1 MKRSMQNLPSMLRD
15 RMMSGKR
22 ITAVSALAVSAV
34 LAGLPTAWGATQY
47 WSGNTNTNW
56 GTGTNWQAGSVPANT
71 DIIRIQNPA
80 ENFPVITTGDTITT
94 GDIYTHGDTTV
105 TIEGGTLNLNGRWR
119 IGGSN
124 DPKGHAVVNFTGG
137 TINVGNKEGYGFTMG
152 AQQVMTLN
160 ISGTAKMVNPL
171 IFDLHAGASTTEAS
185 TINMSGG
192 SLFLTDSRFIVGEGG
207 FGVMNLT
214 GGVVSTNYLQMGRNQ
229 NDDNSDPKYAN
240 PSGFLNIGTEAG
252 TGNGQIYIRETANI
266 GTARTDVTGRG
277 SINLNSGIFSVR
289 NLNLTDGRSTLNLN
303 GGTFLAQKVTG
314 NITNTGST
322 VEVSKNFDASQT
334 SIEGLAEDQT
344 FYSAKQKGT
353 VGTMTVSGP
362 YAQTGGTLVLDYT
375 GASSF
380 DKLTAANFNI
390 TGGTLHN
397 NDSGTMPT
405 QETIVGFFG
414 DSPTGTIHFDS
425 VKATKNTR
433 AWSVDNNVV
442 SYRVKEDFHW
452 LGGTSTDWSDKS
464 NWAANASQF
473 LPDQMDSVY
482 IGSYHDKDYKQ
493 KAVIADGDSA
503 RWHLAYINGGQLDIT
518 GGTLETSSRLRVG
531 NQTSGIVNFSGGK
544 WTAKATDGDG
554 GIMLSGKTSKTEYSE
569 MNISGTAYLENHGA
583 FGIHGYSR
591 GTINQS
597 GGTVFNAKGTMV
609 QFGEGT
615 EEAVYNLSGGT
626 FYNIAKTN
634 VGTNNTYTANAGN
647 GRMNVSG
654 TGELYGGDEMRL
666 GKSGKGYGE
675 LNMTGGLVSIPD
687 LGMNNGVFTFT
698 GGTFTAVT
706 VRGGNLVNAGGTV
719 EIATNFLNQERY
731 DALAEGEN
739 YFEKYQKGSIGTM
752 TLSANRSYVQTAGT
766 LVLDIKSDT
775 EFDKITAPGGYN
787 ITGGTLQVNAPEK
800 LPSKETVYDVFG
812 DTSNSKLEFENITAD
827 KGTWK
832 IENNIFAYRAKET
845 FTWTGGTSTDWSAK
859 ANWQDNASQF
869 LPDTMDTVNIGTYHS
884 SDYKQ
889 KAVIADG
896 DNAEWNL
903 AYVNGGTLDITGGTL
918 YTKSRLRLG
927 NQASGTVNFS
937 GGHWTAEMNSD
948 DGGIMVAG
956 KTSATEYSKMNI
968 SGDAFLENYGWFG
981 VHGYSRGT
989 IDQSGGTVFNGK
1001 GSRVQF
1007 GEGAQDAIYALSGG
1021 KSYNMERI
1029 NVGTNVFGD
1038 GDGKGYMNVSGTGE
1052 LYGAGEMRLG
1062 NDRNNNTN
1070 NGSGSLN
1077 ITGGLVSVPTIAQN
1091 KGSITLTGG
1100 TLVTQQITR
1109 GGLTNNGG
1117 TIEIAPNY
1125 LTQERYDSLK
1135 DGENYF
1141 EKYQKG
1147 LVGTMSIEGA
1157 LKQMDGR
1164 LVIDILKD
1172 DQGNYTYDK
1181 VAAQAFDIS
1190 GGELFINIDS
1200 LPEEGMM
1207 FEIFESDGENDRFVF
1222 ESILSS
1228 ADEATT
1234 VWEVS
1239 ADGVLSF
1246 RSDMTLVPE
1255 PSAWAL
1261 LVIGTGMLLGIRRR
1275 DRKTA

>member
-1 MKRSMQNLPSMLRD
+1 MLNLPSMLRD
-15 RMMSGKR
+15 RVMSGKK
-22 ITAVSALAVSAV
+22 IAAVSALAVSAV
-34 LAGLPTAWGATQY
+34 LVGLPTAWSASQD
-47 WSGNTNTNW
+47 WAGNTDTSW
-56 GTGTNWQAGSVPANT
+56 GTASNWKSGAVPAAN
-71 DIIRIQNPA
+71 DIIYIRNTA
-80 ENFPVITTGDTITT
+80 ANFPVITTGDNITT
-94 GDIYTHGDTTV
+94 GNIYNYGPTTL
-105 TIEGGTLNLNGRWR
+105 TMEDGTLNLNGRWR
-119 IGGSN
+119 IGSTTSEGR
-124 DPKGHAVVNFTGG
+124 AVVNFTGG
-137 TINVGNKEGYGFTMG
+137 TINVGSNNDYGFTLG

-160 ISGTAKMVNPL
+160 ISGTAKMVNPK
-171 IFDLHAGASTTEAS
+171 IFNLHGGASTTEAS

-192 SLFLTDSRFIVGEGG
+192 SLFLTDSRVIIAEGG

-214 GGVVSTNYLQMGRNQ
+214 GGLVSTKYLQMGRNE
-229 NDDNSDPKYAN
+229 SDSLNGNAAYRN
-240 PSGFLNIGTEAG
+240 PNGVLNIGTEDG
-252 TGNGQIYIRETANI
+252 TGDGQIYIYDTANI
-266 GTARTDVTGRG
+266 GTKQTKATGRG
-277 SINLNSGIFSVR
+277 TINLNSGIFSVR

-314 NITNTGST
+314 NVTNTGST
-322 VEVSKNFDASQT
+322 VEISPNFNAYQAD
-334 SIEGLAEDQT
+334 IEGLAEGQT
-344 FYSAKQKGT
+344 IYSVKQKGQ
-353 VGTMTVSGP
+353 VGTMTVSGT

-375 GASSF
+375 GADSF

-390 TGGTLHN
+390 TGGTLHI

-405 QETIVGFFG
+405 EETIVGFFG

-425 VKATKNTR
+425 VKATTNTR

-464 NWAANASQF
+464 NWKDNASQF
-473 LPDQMDSVY
+473 LPDQMDTVY

-503 RWHLAYINGGQLDIT
+503 RWHLAYLNGGQLDIT
-518 GGTLETSSRLRVG
+518 GGMLETSSRLRAG
-531 NQTSGIVNFSGGK
+531 NQTSAVINFSGGK

-591 GTINQS
+591 GTINQT
-597 GGTVFNAKGTMV
+597 GGTIFNAKGTMV

-800 LPSKETVYDVFG
+800 LPSKETVYAVFG

-845 FTWTGGTSTDWSAK
+845 FTWTGGTSSDWDTK
-859 ANWQDNASQF
+859 ANWKDNSSLF
-869 LPDTMDTVNIGTYHS
+869 TPDYMDTVQIGTAYAKYTNKPVI
-884 SDYKQ
+884 SD
-889 KAVIADG
+889 G
-896 DNAEWNL
+896 MNAEWNL
-903 AYVNGGTLDITGGTL
+903 AYINGGTLDITGGTL
-918 YTKSRLRLG
+918 HTQSRLRLG
-927 NQASGTVNFS
+927 NTASATLNFS
-937 GGHWTAEMNSD
+937 GGTWTADMTSG
-948 DGGIMVAG
+948 DGGIMIGAAKG
-956 KTSATEYSKMNI
+956 DSFYSEMNI
-968 SGDAFLENYGWFG
+968 SGTAHFQNAGWFG
-981 VHGYSRGT
+981 IHGYHPAAINQT
-989 IDQSGGTVFNGK
+989 GGTVFNSAGTK
-1001 GSRVQF
+1001 VQF
-1007 GEGAQDAIYALSGG
+1007 GEGAYEAAYNLSGG
-1021 KSYNMERI
+1021 TLYSI
-1029 NVGTNVFGD
+1029 TDVNVGTNFGIE
-1038 GDGKGYMNVSGTGE
+1038 GDGKGSMNVSGTGE
-1052 LYGAGEMRLG
+1052 LYGADKLRLG
-1062 NDRNNNTN
+1062 NEKGNNAN
-1070 NGSGSLN
+1070 NGYGNLN
-1077 ITGGLVSVPTIAQN
+1077 MTGGLVSVPTIVQN
-1091 KGSITLTGG
+1091 KGSISLTGG

-1109 GGLTNNGG
+1109 GGLTNKGG
-1117 TIEIAPNY
+1117 TIEIAANY
-1125 LTQERYDSLK
+1125 LTQERYDSLQ

-1141 EKYQKG
+1141 EMLQD
-1147 LVGTMSIEGA
+1147 GTIGQLTVDGVYAQES
-1157 LKQMDGR
+1157 GR
-1164 LVIDILKD
+1164 LIIDIDLNNS
-1172 DQGNYTYDK
+1172 GEY
-1181 VAAQAFDIS
+1181 VFDVLTADSFNIT
-1190 GGELFINIDS
+1190 GGELFLDILE
-1200 LPEEGMM
+1200 LPDPNTSFDIFQIAEG
-1207 FEIFESDGENDRFVF
+1207 EDWGQFVF
-1222 ESILSS
+1222 DRISSS
-1228 ADEATT
+1228 AEGPQA
-1234 VWEVS
+1234 WILNN
-1239 ADGVLSF
+1239 GVLTF
-1246 RSDMTLVPE
+1246 TIPDQVPE
-1255 PSAWAL
+1255 PSAFVL
-1261 LVIGTGMLLGIRRR
+1261 LVLGAGLLAGIY
-1275 DRKTA
+1275 RKNKKD

>member
-1 MKRSMQNLPSMLRD
+1 MLNLPSMLRD
-15 RMMSGKR
+15 RMMPGKK
-22 ITAVSALAVSAV
+22 IAAVSALAVSAV

-71 DIIRIQNPA
+71 DIIRIQNTA

-94 GDIYTHGDTTV
+94 GNMYTHGDTTV

-119 IGGSN
+119 IGGETN
-124 DPKGHAVVNFTGG
+124 PKGHAVVNFTGG
-137 TINVGNKEGYGFTMG
+137 TINVGNKSDYGFTMG

-160 ISGTAKMVNPL
+160 ISGTAKMVNPQ

-192 SLFLTDSRFIVGEGG
+192 SLFLTNNRFIIAEGG

-229 NDDNSDPKYAN
+229 SDNNSDPKYTT
-240 PSGFLNIGTEAG
+240 PSGFLNIGTEDG

-277 SINLNSGIFSVR
+277 SIVLNSGIFSVR
-289 NLNLTDGRSTLNLN
+289 NLNLIDGRSTLTLN

-322 VEVSKNFDASQT
+322 VEVSQNFDASQ
-334 SIEGLAEDQT
+334 SAIEGLAEGQT

-353 VGTMTVSGP
+353 VGTTTVSGT

-390 TGGTLHN
+390 TGGTLHI

-425 VKATKNTR
+425 VKATTNTR

-473 LPDQMDSVY
+473 LPDQMDTVY

-518 GGTLETSSRLRVG
+518 GGTLETSNRLRAG
-531 NQTSGIVNFSGGK
+531 NQTSAIINFSGGK
-544 WTAKATDGDG
+544 WTATATNGDG
-554 GIMLSGKTSKTEYSE
+554 GIMLSGKRSATEYSE
-569 MNISGTAYLENHGA
+569 MNISGDAFFENHSW

-591 GTINQS
+591 GTLNQS
-597 GGTVFNAKGTMV
+597 GGTVLSPAGIV
-609 QFGEGT
+609 LFGEGDQ
-615 EEAVYNLSGGT
+615 EAVYNLSGGK
-626 FYNIAKTN
+626 FYRNGRVNFGSNDTYN
-634 VGTNNTYTANAGN
+634 GTSGN
-647 GRMNVSG
+647 GRLNVSG
-654 TGELYGGDEMRL
+654 TGEFYNNAEVRL
-666 GKSGKGYGE
+666 GKQNVGKGE
-675 LNMTGGLVSIPD
+675 MNISGGLVSSPYISQ
-687 LGMNNGVFTFT
+687 NNGKINLT
-698 GGTFTAVT
+698 GGTLAAEKIT
-706 VRGGNLVNAGGTV
+706 GGDLVNAGGTV
-719 EIATNFLNQERY
+719 EIATNFFSMDRY
-731 DALAEGEN
+731 NAMAEGEN
-739 YFEKYQKGSIGTM
+739 YFEKYQKGSISTL
-752 TLSANRSYVQTAGT
+752 TLSSGRSYVQTAGT
-766 LVLDIKSDT
+766 LVIDIESDT
-775 EFDKITAPGGYN
+775 KFDKITAPNGVN

-800 LPSKETVYDVFG
+800 LPSKETVYAVFG

-845 FTWTGGTSTDWSAK
+845 FTWTGGTSIDWSAK

-896 DNAEWNL
+896 DSAEWNL

-956 KTSATEYSKMNI
+956 KTSATEYSEMNI

-981 VHGYSRGT
+981 VHGYSRGA
-989 IDQSGGTVFNGK
+989 INQSGGTVFNGK

-1007 GEGAQDAIYALSGG
+1007 GEGA
-1021 KSYNMERI
+1021 
-1029 NVGTNVFGD
+1029 
-1038 GDGKGYMNVSGTGE
+1038 
-1052 LYGAGEMRLG
+1052 
-1062 NDRNNNTN
+1062 
-1070 NGSGSLN
+1070 
-1077 ITGGLVSVPTIAQN
+1077 
-1091 KGSITLTGG
+1091 
-1100 TLVTQQITR
+1100 
-1109 GGLTNNGG
+1109 
-1117 TIEIAPNY
+1117 
-1125 LTQERYDSLK
+1125 
-1135 DGENYF
+1135 
-1141 EKYQKG
+1141 
-1147 LVGTMSIEGA
+1147 
-1157 LKQMDGR
+1157 
-1164 LVIDILKD
+1164 
-1172 DQGNYTYDK
+1172 
-1181 VAAQAFDIS
+1181 
-1190 GGELFINIDS
+1190 
-1200 LPEEGMM
+1200 
-1207 FEIFESDGENDRFVF
+1207 
-1222 ESILSS
+1222 
-1228 ADEATT
+1228 
-1234 VWEVS
+1234 
-1239 ADGVLSF
+1239 
-1246 RSDMTLVPE
+1246 
-1255 PSAWAL
+1255 
-1261 LVIGTGMLLGIRRR
+1261 
-1275 DRKTA
+1275 

>member
-1 MKRSMQNLPSMLRD
+1 MLNLPSMLRD
-15 RMMSGKR
+15 RVMSGKK
-22 ITAVSALAVSAV
+22 IAAVSALAVSAV
-34 LAGLPTAWGATQY
+34 LVGLPTAWSASQD
-47 WSGNTNTNW
+47 WAGNTDTSW
-56 GTGTNWQAGSVPANT
+56 GTASNWKSGAVPAAN
-71 DIIRIQNPA
+71 DIIYIRNTA
-80 ENFPVITTGDTITT
+80 ANFPVITTGDNITT
-94 GDIYTHGDTTV
+94 GNIYNYGPTTL
-105 TIEGGTLNLNGRWR
+105 TMEDGTLNLNGRWR
-119 IGGSN
+119 IGGTTSE
-124 DPKGHAVVNFTGG
+124 GRAVVNFTGG
-137 TINVGNKEGYGFTMG
+137 TINVGNKGDYGFTMG
-152 AQQVMTLN
+152 SQQVMTLN
-160 ISGTAKMVNPL
+160 ISGTAKMVNPQ
-171 IFDLHAGASTTEAS
+171 IFNLHGGASTTEAS

-192 SLFLTDSRFIVGEGG
+192 SLFLTNSRFIVGEGG
-207 FGVMNLT
+207 SAVMNLT
-214 GGVVSTNYLQMGRNQ
+214 GGLVSTRYLQMGRNE
-229 NDDNSDPKYAN
+229 SDSLNGNVAYRN
-240 PSGFLNIGTEAG
+240 PNGFLNIGTEDG
-252 TGNGQIYIRETANI
+252 TGDGQIYIYDTANI
-266 GTARTDVTGRG
+266 GTKQTEATGSG
-277 SINLNSGIFSVR
+277 TINLNSGIFSVR

-322 VEVSKNFDASQT
+322 VEISPNFNAYQADV
-334 SIEGLAEDQT
+334 EGLAEGQT
-344 FYSAKQKGT
+344 IYSVKQKGQ
-353 VGTMTVSGP
+353 VGTMTVSGT
-362 YAQTGGTLVLDYT
+362 YAQTGGTLVMDYT

-380 DKLTAANFNI
+380 DTLTAANFNI
-390 TGGTLHN
+390 TGGTLYI

-405 QETIVGFFG
+405 KETIVGFFG

-425 VKATKNTR
+425 VKAAKNTR

-473 LPDQMDSVY
+473 LPDQMDTVY

-503 RWHLAYINGGQLDIT
+503 RWHLAYLNGGQLDIT
-518 GGTLETSSRLRVG
+518 GGTLETSNRLRAG
-531 NQTSGIVNFSGGK
+531 NQTSAIINFSGGK
-544 WTAKATDGDG
+544 WTATATDGDG

-597 GGTVFNAKGTMV
+597 GGTIFNAKGTMV

-666 GKSGKGYGE
+666 GKDGKGYGE
-675 LNMTGGLVSIPD
+675 LNISGGLVSVPD
-687 LGMNNGVFTFT
+687 IGINNGVINFT
-698 GGTFTAVT
+698 GGTLIAQT
-706 VRGGNLVNAGGTV
+706 VRKGNLTNAGGTIEV
-719 EIATNFLNQERY
+719 ATNFLDQARY
-731 DALAEGEN
+731 DALPEGAN
-739 YFEKYQKGSIGTM
+739 YFETYQKGSIGTM
-752 TLSANRSYVQTAGT
+752 SISGGKLIQTDGT
-766 LVLDIKSDT
+766 IVLDIKSDT
-775 EFDKITAPGGYN
+775 EFDKITARDGVE

-800 LPSKETVYDVFG
+800 LPSKETVYAVFG
-812 DTSNSKLEFENITAD
+812 DTANKLEFENITAD

-845 FTWTGGTSTDWSAK
+845 FTWTGGTSTDWSTK
-859 ANWQDNASQF
+859 ANWKDNASQF

-896 DNAEWNL
+896 DSAEWNL

-956 KTSATEYSKMNI
+956 KTSATEYSEMNI
-968 SGDAFLENYGWFG
+968 SGDAFLENSGWFG
-981 VHGYSRGT
+981 VHGYSRGA
-989 IDQSGGTVFNGK
+989 INQSGGTVFNGK

-1038 GDGKGYMNVSGTGE
+1038 GDGKGYINVSGTGE

-1062 NDRNNNTN
+1062 NDKNNKN

-1077 ITGGLVSVPTIAQN
+1077 ITGGLVSVPTIVQN
-1091 KGSITLTGG
+1091 KGSINLTGG

-1109 GGLTNNGG
+1109 GGLTNKGG
-1117 TIEIAPNY
+1117 TIEIAANY
-1125 LTQERYDSLK
+1125 LTQERYDSLQ

-1141 EKYQKG
+1141 EMLQD
-1147 LVGTMSIEGA
+1147 GTIGQLTVDGVYAQES
-1157 LKQMDGR
+1157 GR
-1164 LVIDILKD
+1164 LIIDIDLNNS
-1172 DQGNYTYDK
+1172 GEY
-1181 VAAQAFDIS
+1181 VFDVLTADSFNIT
-1190 GGELFINIDS
+1190 GGELFLDILE
-1200 LPEEGMM
+1200 LPDPNTSFDIFQIAEG
-1207 FEIFESDGENDRFVF
+1207 EDWGQFVF
-1222 ESILSS
+1222 DRISSS
-1228 ADEATT
+1228 AEGPQA
-1234 VWEVS
+1234 WILNN
-1239 ADGVLSF
+1239 GVLTF
-1246 RSDMTLVPE
+1246 TIPDQVPE
-1255 PSAWAL
+1255 PSAFVL
-1261 LVIGTGMLLGIRRR
+1261 LVLGAGLLAGIY
-1275 DRKTA
+1275 RKNKKD

>member
-1 MKRSMQNLPSMLRD
+1 MKRSMLNLPSMLRD
-15 RMMSGKR
+15 RMMPGKK
-22 ITAVSALAVSAV
+22 IAAVSALAVSAV

-94 GDIYTHGDTTV
+94 GNMYTHGDTTV

-119 IGGSN
+119 IGGETN
-124 DPKGHAVVNFTGG
+124 PKGHAVVNFTGG
-137 TINVGNKEGYGFTMG
+137 TINVGNKSDYGFTMG

-160 ISGTAKMVNPL
+160 ISGTAKMVNPQ

-192 SLFLTDSRFIVGEGG
+192 SLFLTNNRFIIAEGG

-229 NDDNSDPKYAN
+229 SDNNSDPKYTT
-240 PSGFLNIGTEAG
+240 PSGFLNIGTEDG

-277 SINLNSGIFSVR
+277 SIVLNSGIFSVR
-289 NLNLTDGRSTLNLN
+289 NLNLIDGRSTLTLN

-322 VEVSKNFDASQT
+322 VEVSQNFDASQ
-334 SIEGLAEDQT
+334 SAIEGLAEGQT

-353 VGTMTVSGP
+353 VGTTTVSGT

-390 TGGTLHN
+390 TGGTLHI

-425 VKATKNTR
+425 VTATKNTR

-464 NWAANASQF
+464 NWKANASQF
-473 LPDQMDSVY
+473 LPDQMDTVY
-482 IGSYHDKDYKQ
+482 IGTRHDADYQ
-493 KAVIADGDSA
+493 GKAVIGDGDSA
-503 RWHLAYINGGQLDIT
+503 RWDLAYINGGQLDIT
-518 GGTLETSSRLRVG
+518 GGTLETSNRLRVG
-531 NQTSGIVNFSGGK
+531 NETSGIVNFSGGK
-544 WTAKATDGDG
+544 WIANTTAAGV
-554 GIMLSGKTSKTEYSE
+554 MLSAAKGDAYYSE
-569 MNISGTAYLENHGA
+569 LNISGDALFENKGV

-597 GGTVFNAKGTMV
+597 GGTVFNASGAMV
-609 QFGEGT
+609 QFGEG
-615 EEAVYNLSGGT
+615 EYEAVYNLSGGT
-626 FYNIAKTN
+626 LYNVARTN
-634 VGTNNTYTANAGN
+634 VGTNNNYDAAAGN
-647 GRMNVSG
+647 GKMNVSG
-654 TGELYGGDEMRL
+654 TGELYGGNEMRL
-666 GKSGKGYGE
+666 GKDGKGYGE
-675 LNMTGGLVSIPD
+675 LNLSGGLVSMPD
-687 LGMNNGVFTFT
+687 IGTNNGVINFT
-698 GGTFTAVT
+698 GGTLIAKT
-706 VRGGNLVNAGGTV
+706 VRKTNLSNAGGTI
-719 EIATNFLNQERY
+719 EIADNFLTQSRY

-752 TLSANRSYVQTAGT
+752 SISGGKFTQTAGT
-766 LVLDIKSDT
+766 IVLDIKSDT
-775 EFDKITAPGGYN
+775 EFDKLTARDGIE

-800 LPSKETVYDVFG
+800 LPSKETVYAVFG

-845 FTWTGGTSTDWSAK
+845 FIWTGGTSSDWDTK
-859 ANWQDNASQF
+859 ANWKDNSSLF
-869 LPDTMDTVNIGTYHS
+869 TPDYMDTVQIGTAYAKYTNKPVI
-884 SDYKQ
+884 SD
-889 KAVIADG
+889 G
-896 DNAEWNL
+896 MNAEWNL
-903 AYVNGGTLDITGGTL
+903 AYINGGTLDITGGTL
-918 YTKSRLRLG
+918 HTQSRLRLG
-927 NQASGTVNFS
+927 NTASATLNFS
-937 GGHWTAEMNSD
+937 GGTWTADMTNG
-948 DGGIMVAG
+948 DGGIMIGAAKG
-956 KTSATEYSKMNI
+956 GSFYSEMNI
-968 SGDAFLENYGWFG
+968 SGTAHFQNAGWFG
-981 VHGYSRGT
+981 IHGYHPAAINQT
-989 IDQSGGTVFNGK
+989 GGTVFNSAGTK
-1001 GSRVQF
+1001 VQF
-1007 GEGAQDAIYALSGG
+1007 GEGAYEAAYNLSGG
-1021 KSYNMERI
+1021 TLYSI
-1029 NVGTNVFGD
+1029 TDVNVGTNFGIE
-1038 GDGKGYMNVSGTGE
+1038 GDGKGSMNVSGTGE
-1052 LYGAGEMRLG
+1052 LYGAVKLRLG
-1062 NDRNNNTN
+1062 NEKGNNAN
-1070 NGSGSLN
+1070 NGYGNLN
-1077 ITGGLVSVPTIAQN
+1077 MTGGLVSVPTIAQN
-1091 KGSITLTGG
+1091 KGSISLTGG

-1228 ADEATT
+1228 ADDATS

-1239 ADGVLSF
+1239 EDGVLSF

-1261 LVIGTGMLLGIRRR
+1261 LVIGTGLMLGIRRR